1 MAKNDFKAFAIGN
14 GANVMSQADYEALSA
29 LASGFLSGKA
39 SSAQVNKAIRQS
51 STIAA
56 VVAQFMA
63 DSTGS
68 DVLDNGDTAL
78 LLNILKSALNNQAE
92 GRLLRIQVF
101 TASGA
106 WVKTVGTKK
115 VRIKAW
121 GAGGGGKGTNVN
133 EGAPSGA
140 GGAYVEGLYD
150 VSALSGANIVIGA
163 GGAAVAA
170 GNAGN
175 GGDGGDTTITAL
187 GISAGGGKGGN
198 SAGNSAGGIPGAPS
212 IGTIFS
218 VAGQGGQGGQS
229 ASDIGLGGIGGGSH
243 SSYGGL
249 PHVSS
254 AGDDGFFPG
263 GGGAGASYGAVAM
276 ASGKGAN
283 GYVIIEEYA

>member
-1 MAKNDFKAFAIGN
+1 MATNDFKPFATGS
-14 GANVMSQADYEALSA
+14 GANVLSQADYEALSA

-39 SSAQVNKAIRQS
+39 SSAQVNKALRQS

-56 VVAQFMA
+56 VLAQFMA

-68 DVLDNGDTAL
+68 DVLDNGNIAT

-106 WVKTVGTKK
+106 WVKTAGTKK
-115 VRIKAW
+115 SESRHGVQAGWEGNGHSRD
-121 GAGGGGKGTNVN
+121 GAS
-133 EGAPSGA
+133 SGA

-150 VSALSGANIVIGA
+150 VSSITGANIVIGA
-163 GGAAVAA
+163 GGAAVVA
-170 GNAGN
+170 GNSGN
-175 GGDGGDTTITAL
+175 GGDGGDTTIVDL

-198 SAGNSAGGIPGAPS
+198 STGNSAGGTPGAPS
-212 IGTIFS
+212 VGTIFS
-218 VAGQGGQGGQS
+218 VVGQGGQGAVG
-229 ASDIGLGGIGGGSH
+229 ALGGVGGASH

-249 PHVSS
+249 PHVSTS
-254 AGDDGFFPG
+254 GDDGFFPG
-263 GGGAGASYGAVAM
+263 GGGAGASYDSVAR

-283 GYVIIEEYA
+283 GYVIIEELA